1 MDGNDLIESAQKAAE
16 QLATLVSELQ
26 EAISNE
32 DDTEIQRAA
41 DALARVVEG
50 LRVMLEDPEPQPN
63 D

>member
-1 MDGNDLIESAQKAAE
+1 MADDDLIKSAQKAAE

-41 DALARVVEG
+41 DVLARVVEG
-50 LRVMLEDPEPQPN
+50 LRVMLEPQE
-63 D
+63 